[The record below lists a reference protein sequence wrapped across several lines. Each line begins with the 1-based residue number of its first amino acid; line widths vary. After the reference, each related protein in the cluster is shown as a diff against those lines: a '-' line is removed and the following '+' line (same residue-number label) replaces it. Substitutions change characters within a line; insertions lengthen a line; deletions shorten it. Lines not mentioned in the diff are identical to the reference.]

1 MTLLEKLGIE
11 QERDACAI
19 IAFIKK
25 DGIASH
31 GNVKRTLEALT
42 KMGHRTGEIAG
53 EGDGAGI
60 QTDIPREIW
69 KRHLE
74 SNGSIGETVE
84 HPYFTIAHILLP
96 ATEKQNREYIKR
108 SALEIFE
115 ANGMNV
121 LLDQDAQTKRE
132 ALGPLGRANEPLFWQ
147 VAAIPRGTRPV
158 ENRDTFQI
166 HMQLEREL
174 PVHIASFSN
183 TSAVYKV
190 RGDAE
195 ALRRYFPEL
204 SKPYFKSAIT
214 LGHGRYS
221 TNTNSAAEKAQMFS
235 TLGHNGEINSID
247 RLAREAAALGFQL
260 PTKASDSQILD
271 RVVESLMFTYGLSL
285 METIEILFPPVWSES
300 EKYETPLKPFHRY
313 FRRAFGSM
321 AQGPAAII
329 AREADE
335 IVFSCDA
342 LGLRPLWFGVTEK
355 EYFASSEKG
364 VVLLEAMSE
373 DPRPLAPGEKMGL
386 LLKRNQEVKVFGHQ
400 EMQQRIFEMV
410 SSRYDFHKLN
420 EVTMN
425 SGMFAFDMDK
435 EEGQAESPVLENE
448 SPEDALAI
456 ADAQAERAIKIE
468 RTLAATDALAAMGW
482 TKEEVDNVMTTVTG
496 KDPLSGLGYDGP
508 LAAFSKV
515 RRNLSD
521 YFHERVAVVTN
532 PAIDRVREGDHFSVR
547 VFLGRRPTLAEGGS
561 TTQQI
566 ELRSPVLLGG
576 GAGADQDF
584 LRAHS
589 AIAQEF
595 GACLIDDLARE
606 FSESFETGGNPFSA
620 PFSAEASIRRNL
632 RGSHAGSLDEL
643 PSGLVARTIDIV
655 YEESESLSDALERI
669 KQEAREAV
677 ESGVTLL
684 LLDDS
689 RAYDRHELFIDAH
702 LALSAVDQTLNKS
715 IEISV
720 SGCAIT
726 SEVVSGLNQNKKDSN
741 RFIHEEQRGEHGEHG
756 ENQTNQSPRDP
767 RDPRGYSHYPNVVGS
782 DLGDE
787 ENREIGESLRRKC
800 SIVLKSGQIRN
811 LHDICFA
818 LGCGAD
824 AINPYAMYEVAL
836 RDAVDEETAKK
847 ALRNCFS
854 MHHTG
859 IEKVMSTMGVHEVDG
874 YGRLFA
880 SIGLSPEIAD
890 IFGIK
895 NYCGSEKAGLTLQK
909 LDHEL
914 RDRLTARMEQAKKAA
929 SPVKLHGTSGL
940 LREYRRQPY
949 VWSAAGKVARKEERY
964 DNFIR
969 KLAEIE
975 ENSPVSLR
983 HLLDLQERSI
993 VARNL
998 ADTKIGNHSAPIFIA
1013 AMSFGSQGET
1023 TFRAYAEAAKK
1034 LKIVAMNGEG
1044 GEIPDMMG
1052 RYKEFRGQQ
1061 VASGRFGVN
1070 IHLLNCADFI
1080 EIKIGQGAK
1089 PGEGGHLPGFKV
1101 TDLIAKTRHTPK
1113 GIDLL
1118 SPSNNHDIYSIED
1131 LAQVIAE
1138 LKTANPHAKVSVKI
1152 PAVPFVGPIATGI
1165 AKAHADIIAI
1175 SGYDGGTG
1183 AARKHALRHVGMPVE
1198 IGVKESHRALLKA
1211 GLRDRVEIWADGGIK
1226 AGADVVKLMLL
1237 GANRVGFGTMAMA
1250 AVGCTSCRECNT
1262 GTCHVGITAH
1272 FPSTATAQEAGVKK
1286 YTPRDYD
1293 KSVDSLVNFFK
1304 DVVNEIGIWTMRLGY
1319 HRTQDLVGRSHM
1331 MKQTRGIDLIDL
1343 EYLLAGVEVTE
1354 NYEPEELREDHIG
1367 RSHRPRTSLTKLVS
1381 DEIWS
1386 LVEKGKSISIY
1397 EDDKV
1402 SSVDRSLGTH
1412 LSGKL
1417 SREIYRGKMPEHFE
1431 SALLHFTEGA
1441 ISGNGLGA
1449 YNIAGVDIVVEGGV
1463 QDSAAKSSCGG
1474 MIAILKGMNHDGI
1487 RYDGSVGKCFGYGAQ
1502 GGTLIVQG
1510 DADSRAGIRLSG
1522 ADLIIAGKLREPL
1535 RDEMGCIASRANIK
1549 GFAFEYMTSGRGL
1562 VLGDPGPWL
1571 CSGMTGG
1578 IVYLKL
1584 DEGMGLD
1591 ETALR
1596 RRLAKGADVIIEPVG
1611 GDEDEKNIGEMLTG
1625 YINVLNEY
1633 EQQEEADEISNLLRE
1648 WQSSFVKAV
1657 PKRK

>member
-1 MTLLEKLGIE
+1 MTLLELLGIE
-11 QERDACAI
+11 EERDACAI
-19 IAFIKK
+19 IACVKR
-25 DGIASH
+25 DGRASH

-69 KRHLE
+69 LHHLE
-74 SNGSIGETVE
+74 SRGLIGSTVN
-84 HPYFTIAHILLP
+84 HPYFTVSHLMLP
-96 ATEKQNREYIKR
+96 AARRADHDDIKR
-108 SALEIFE
+108 RGVEIFE
-115 ANGMNV
+115 SRGMEIV
-121 LLDQDAQTKRE
+121 LEQDAQARHE
-132 ALGPLGRANEPLFWQ
+132 ALGPLGRAGEPRFWQ
-147 VAAIPRGTRPV
+147 VAAIPRGARRMG
-158 ENRDTFQI
+158 NRETFHI
-166 HMQLEREL
+166 HLALEREL
-174 PVHIASFSN
+174 PVHVASLSH
-183 TSAVYKV
+183 TSVVYKV

-195 ALRRYFPEL
+195 TLRRYFPEL
-204 SKPYFKSAIT
+204 SKPEFKSAIT

-247 RLAREAAALGFQL
+247 RLTREAVALGFQL
-260 PTKASDSQILD
+260 PTSASDSQILD
-271 RVVESLMFTYGLSL
+271 RVIECLMFNYGLSL
-285 METIEILFPPVWSES
+285 MEAVEIIFPPVWSES
-300 EKYETPLKPFHRY
+300 EKYDTPLKPFHRY
-313 FRRAFGSM
+313 FRRAFGSL

-329 AREADE
+329 AREGDE
-335 IVFSCDA
+335 VVFSCDA
-342 LGLRPLWFGVTEK
+342 LGLRPLWFGKTEK

-364 VVLLEAMSE
+364 VVPLEAMAE

-386 LLKRNQEVKVFGHQ
+386 LVKRDCEVVVFEHQ
-400 EMQQRIFEMV
+400 RMQRRIHEM
-410 SSRYDFHKLN
+410 SSERYDFHRLN
-420 EVTMN
+420 EFTMTSSLFSFN
-425 SGMFAFDMDK
+425 FEDEDEKVEAP
-435 EEGQAESPVLENE
+435 QVENE

-456 ADAQAERAIKIE
+456 EEQRKERAIKIE

-482 TKEEVDNVMTTVTG
+482 TKEEVDNLMTMVTG

-547 VFLGRRPTLAEGGS
+547 VFLGHRPSLAEGGS
-561 TTQQI
+561 MRQQI
-566 ELRSPVLLGG
+566 ELKSPILM
-576 GAGADQDF
+576 GAGADENHDY
-584 LRAHS
+584 LAAH
-589 AIAQEF
+589 AMVAQEF
-595 GACLIDDLARE
+595 GTCLIDDIARE
-606 FSESFETGGNPFSA
+606 FSESVESLEMGAN
-620 PFSAEASIRRNL
+620 PFSAEARLKQL
-632 RGSHAGSLDEL
+632 RATHAS
-643 PSGLVARTIDIV
+643 PSGGGLTGLVVCAIDIT
-655 YEESESLSDALERI
+655 YDEGETLAFALERVRR
-669 KQEAREAV
+669 EAREAV
-677 ESGVTLL
+677 SSGVTLL
-684 LLDDS
+684 ILDDS
-689 RAYDRHELFIDAH
+689 RAYEFHELFIDAH
-702 LALSAVDQTLNKS
+702 LALAAVDQALNAP
-715 IEISV
+715 IELSV

-726 SEVVSGLNQNKKDSN
+726 SDVVSGFGNSG
-741 RFIHEEQRGEHGEHG
+741 FGHSEPH
-756 ENQTNQSPRDP
+756 
-767 RDPRGYSHYPNVVGS
+767 
-782 DLGDE
+782 
-787 ENREIGESLRRKC
+787 ENRASNDSAITQESLRRKC
-800 SIVLKSGQIRN
+800 SIVLKSGQVRN

-824 AINPYAMYEVAL
+824 AVAPYAMYEVAL
-836 RDAVDEETAKK
+836 RDAVDAESART
-847 ALRNCFS
+847 ALRNLFV
-854 MHHTG
+854 MQHTG

-880 SIGLSPEIAD
+880 SIGLSNEIAN

-895 NYCGSEKAGLTLQK
+895 NYCGSDHVGLTLEK
-909 LDHEL
+909 LDQEL
-914 RDRLTARMEQAKKAA
+914 RDRLVSRREQTRKGTT
-929 SPVKLHGTSGL
+929 KLSGTSGL
-940 LREYRRQPY
+940 MREYRRQPY

-964 DNFIR
+964 DNFLH

-975 ENSPVSLR
+975 QSTPVSLR

-993 VARNL
+993 VTRNL

-1023 TFRAYAEAAKK
+1023 TFRAYAEAAKR

-1089 PGEGGHLPGFKV
+1089 PGEGGHLPGMKV
-1101 TDLIAKTRHTPK
+1101 TELIARTRHTPQ

-1152 PAVPFVGPIATGI
+1152 PAVPFIGPIATGI
-1165 AKAHADIIAI
+1165 AKARADIIAV

-1198 IGVKESHRALLKA
+1198 VGVKEAHRALLKA
-1211 GLRDRVEIWADGGIK
+1211 GLRDRVEVWADGGIK
-1226 AGADVVKLMLL
+1226 SGADVIKLMLL

-1250 AVGCTSCRECNT
+1250 AVGCTSCRECNQ

-1272 FPSTATAQEAGVKK
+1272 HPTLEKAQEAGLKK

-1293 KSVDSLVNFFK
+1293 KSVDSLVTFFK
-1304 DVVNEIGIWTMRLGY
+1304 EVINEVGIWTMRLGF
-1319 HRTQDLVGRSHM
+1319 HRTQELVGRSDL
-1331 MKQTRGIDLIDL
+1331 MKQTRGLDQIDL
-1343 EYLLAGVEVTE
+1343 EYLLKGVEFTE
-1354 NYEPEELREDHIG
+1354 AFEPEKLSEDHIG
-1367 RSHRPRTSLTKLVS
+1367 RAYRPRTSLTKIVS
-1381 DEIWS
+1381 DEIYG
-1386 LVEKGKSISIY
+1386 LIEQGKSIAIF

-1402 SSVDRSLGTH
+1402 TSVDRSLGTH

-1417 SREIYRGKMPEHFE
+1417 SRARYQNKMPAHFKL
-1431 SALLHFTEGA
+1431 AKLHFTEGS

-1449 YNIAGVDIVVEGGV
+1449 YNIDGVDIIVEGGV

-1474 MIAILKGMNHDGI
+1474 TIAVLKGMNHDGI
-1487 RYDGSVGKCFGYGAQ
+1487 RFDGSVGKCFGYGAQ

-1522 ADLIIAGKLREPL
+1522 ADLIIAGKLRGML
-1535 RDEMGCIASRANIK
+1535 TDDLGCIASRANIK
-1549 GFAFEYMTSGRGL
+1549 GFAFEYMTSGRGMA
-1562 VLGDPGPWL
+1562 LGDPGPWL

-1578 IVYLKL
+1578 VVYLRL
-1584 DEGMGLD
+1584 DEELGLD
-1591 ETALR
+1591 IDAIK
-1596 RRLAKGADVIIEPVG
+1596 RRLAKGAEVDIVPVNAG
-1611 GDEDEKNIGEMLTG
+1611 EDEKNVREMLTK
-1625 YINVLNEY
+1625 YIDVLSQH
-1633 EQQEEADEISNLLRE
+1633 EQKEEADAMRRLLRD
-1648 WQSSFVKAV
+1648 WQNSFVKAV